1 MLKHYLFLSTVIV
14 LITFSCKPSSKGDEA
29 TATNQLPTDTVAA
42 LAGQA
47 YLYGYSLVLLY
58 ESMRKATNMEAPVWN
73 SAYAPINQFGHFR
86 SFPDAT
92 FKDVVKPNCDTYYS
106 IAFLDLETEPMVL
119 TVPNTGGRYYLLPM
133 LDAYTN
139 VFASPGKRTTGTE
152 AGTFLVTG
160 PGYAGAVP
168 DSMKQIKAPTNL
180 VWVLG
185 RTQVNNAK
193 DGSTIVKNIQDGYL
207 LSPLS
212 QYGKAYTPAKHT
224 IDPSIGDTPPPV
236 KVEGMDVET
245 FFNELNQL
253 LAKYPPPA
261 ADSTILK
268 SISAIGIGAGQH
280 FSLAGFDTTTQN
292 VLKQVPARVIQAL
305 KDAAANRG
313 ANLENG
319 WSVTRQG
326 VGNYGMHFQ
335 MRAVIALI
343 GLGANLNEDASY
355 PTCQTDENGENFNG
369 SNKYVIHFEKGQTP
383 PVNAFWS
390 ITMYGMDDL
399 LIANPI
405 NRFAIG
411 DRDKLKYNKDGSL
424 DIYIQHDSPG
434 KDKEANWLS
443 AGRDGFTLTMRLYW
457 PKEEF
462 LNGSWKI
469 PPVRKV

>member
-1 MLKHYLFLSTVIV
+1 MFRHHFLIPMVIAV
-14 LITFSCKPSSKGDEA
+14 ITFSCKPSSKADEA
-29 TATNQLPTDTVAA
+29 TAASQLPTDTVAA
-42 LAGQA
+42 IAGQA
-47 YLYGYSLVLLY
+47 YIYGYPLVLLY
-58 ESMRKATNMEAPVWN
+58 ESMRKATNMEAPEWN
-73 SAYAPINQFGHFR
+73 NAYAPINQFGHFR

-106 IAFLDLETEPMVL
+106 IAFLDLTAEPMVL
-119 TVPNTGGRYYLLPM
+119 TVPNTDGRYYLLPM

-152 AGTFLVTG
+152 AGMFLVTG
-160 PGYAGAVP
+160 PAYKGAIP

-180 VWVLG
+180 VWLLG

-193 DGSTIVKNIQDGYL
+193 DGSTVVKKIQDGYHL
-207 LSPLS
+207 TPLS
-212 QYGKAYTPAKHT
+212 KYGTDYTPPKNT

-253 LAKYPPPA
+253 LAMYPPPA
-261 ADSTILK
+261 TDSTFLK
-268 SISAIGIGAGQH
+268 SFAAIGIGAGKQ
-280 FSLAGFDTTTQN
+280 FSLTGFDSTTQN

-313 ANLENG
+313 NDLENG

-326 VGNYGMHFQ
+326 VGNYGTRFQ
-335 MRAVIALI
+335 MRALIALI

-355 PTCQTDENGENFNG
+355 PTCQTDQNGDKFNG
-369 SNKYVIHFEKGQTP
+369 ANKYVIHFEKGQTP

-411 DRDKLKYNKDGSL
+411 DRDKLKYNADGSL
-424 DIYIQHDSPG
+424 DINIQHDSPG
-434 KDKEANWLS
+434 KDKEANWLP
-443 AGRDGFTLTMRLYW
+443 AGKDGFTLTMRLYW

-469 PPVRKV
+469 PPVKKI